1 MKILGILGNV
11 FVIISLIFL
20 ISSVVGLALNRPV
33 LFSYAISESM
43 KPTIDV
49 GDMFFINPFSK
60 GDIGKIVVFRADGMY
75 VVHRVYAVE
84 NNAYI
89 TKGDGNV
96 ATDQLNGKNPPVTKE
111 NVIGEVV
118 EFAGKPILIPKA
130 GNIIDAFHSNS
141 IFLAIALITLG
152 FLSFGRGERRRKK
165 DKKKLKI
172 STGFF
177 YGLVSSTLVISL
189 ISSTMLSWGEL
200 SFSYAS
206 TLAGGQKDGWYLP
219 GSEFE
224 KNLNFENK
232 AYYPMIFFFE
242 EKGMNGELLSDRTAY
257 LNPKESVELEMRVS
271 VPEETRIYSDG
282 VMIYAFLPVLPASM
296 TETLFQISPLLPLI
310 VHISLLLGILI
321 AVYFLSGF
329 GEDYI
334 ILRKR
339 RLKI

>member
-1 MKILGILGNV
+1 MKILEILGNV

-20 ISSVVGLALNRPV
+20 ISSVVGLTLNRPV

-43 KPTIDV
+43 KPTIGV

-60 GDIGKIVVFRADGMY
+60 GDVGKIVVFRAEDIY
-75 VVHRVYAVE
+75 VVHRVYAIE

-89 TKGDGNV
+89 TKGDSNI
-96 ATDQLNGKNPPVTKE
+96 ATDQLNGKNPPVSKE
-111 NVIGEVV
+111 SVIGEVV
-118 EFAGKPILIPKA
+118 EFAGKPVLIPKA
-130 GNIIDAFHSNS
+130 GSIVDAFHSNS
-141 IFLAIALITLG
+141 IFLAAALITLG
-152 FLSFGRGERRRKK
+152 FLSLGREERRK

-177 YGLVSSTLVISL
+177 YGLVSSALIISL
-189 ISSTMLSWGEL
+189 IGSTMLSWGEM

-206 TLAGGQKDGWYLP
+206 TLAGGQRDGWYLP

-224 KNLNFENK
+224 KNLNFENR
-232 AYYPMIFFFE
+232 AYYPMIFFFK
-242 EKGMNGELLSDRTAY
+242 EKGKNGELLSDKTAY
-257 LNPKESVELEMRVS
+257 LNPREKMKLEMRVS
-271 VPEETRIYSDG
+271 VPEETRIYSEG
-282 VMIYAFLPVLPASM
+282 VMIYAFLPILPVFM
-296 TETLFQISPLLPLI
+296 TETLFKMSPLLPLV
-310 VHISLLLGILI
+310 VHISLLFGILV
-321 AVYFLSGF
+321 AVYLISGF